1 MKALYR
7 WHKTR
12 GVVTRKAPSSLFLFP
27 GYRLAYFSAERAA
40 KSGRVG
46 NQPNPTP
53 PALARKSSG
62 LCGEKRFCKEMVAD
76 CAEARY
82 FLNVCG
88 VKQLDGDGDGRP
100 CETLCKP

>member
-1 MKALYR
+1 MAWVYVKYASE
-7 WHKTR
+7 
-12 GVVTRKAPSSLFLFP
+12 P
-27 GYRLAYFSAERAA
+27 AYFAAERAA

-46 NQPNPTP
+46 LWNQPNPTPPWVYRHPDRATAPAKP

-62 LCGEKRFCKEMVAD
+62 RFGEKRFCKEMTD
-76 CAEARY
+76 CDEARY

-100 CETLCKP
+100 CESLCQ